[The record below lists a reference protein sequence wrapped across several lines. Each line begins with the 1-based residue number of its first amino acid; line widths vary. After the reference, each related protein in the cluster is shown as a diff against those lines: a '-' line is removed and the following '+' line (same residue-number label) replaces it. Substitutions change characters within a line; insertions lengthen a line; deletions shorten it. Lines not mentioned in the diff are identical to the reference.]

1 VRRAALLLALGAA
14 AALAGGPPLRS
25 RKVDAAVEALQ
36 PSVVKIFGAKGF
48 RGIYGYMTGVIVH
61 ESGLVL
67 TRGSVTLE
75 EATAIR
81 CHLHDGRRLTAT
93 LVREDRR
100 SRMVLLRL
108 AGGEGATYAAA
119 RLGSSAALRPGHFVL
134 LLGNAYQV
142 ALGAERCAVNVGVV
156 SAITP
161 LAMREGLFDLP
172 YDGPV
177 ILHDAM
183 NNPGVFGG
191 PLADLEGG
199 VVGIS
204 GTIVESRE
212 TNAQVHYGIPIDDL
226 RGFIDDTVARPDA
239 PRNYLPPGEPEGDG
253 PEAGAPGH
261 HGIRVLRGG
270 VNRSTPAYVDRV
282 VPGSPAAAAGIRPD
296 DLVLRVDETR
306 IKGWKAFEKQ
316 MDRYRAGDTA
326 KLTIQRGDQVLLVSL
341 TLVPEPSR

>member
-1 VRRAALLLALGAA
+1 MRRALALALLGA

-25 RKVDAAVEALQ
+25 KRLDAAVEQLQ
-36 PSVVKIFGAKGF
+36 PSVVKVFGAKGF

-81 CHLHDGRRLTAT
+81 CHLHDGRRLVAT

-100 SRMVLLRL
+100 SKMVLLRL
-108 AGGEGATYAAA
+108 AGGEGARFPAA
-119 RLGSSAALRPGHFVL
+119 RLGRSAALRPGHFVL
-134 LLGNAYQV
+134 LVGNAYQV

-161 LAMREGLFDLP
+161 LAMRDGLFDMP
-172 YDGPV
+172 YDRPV

-191 PLADLEGG
+191 PLADLHGD

-212 TNAQVHYGIPIDDL
+212 TNAQVHYAIPIDDL
-226 RGFIDDTVARPDA
+226 KPFIDDTVARPDA
-239 PRNYLPPGEPEGDG
+239 PRNYAPPGEAAPETAPG
-253 PEAGAPGH
+253 AAPGH

-282 VPGSPAAAAGIRPD
+282 VPGSPAAEAGIRAD
-296 DLVLRVDETR
+296 DLILKVDETR
-306 IKGWKAFEKQ
+306 IRSWKAFEKQ

-326 KLTIQRGDQVLLVSL
+326 RLTIQRGQEVLLVPL
-341 TLVPEPSR
+341 TLAPEPPR